1 MARFEEVGA
10 VCLGGD
16 NLEPHGGWQL
26 YSLSQIFA
34 RPIQKEL
41 ILDYI
46 ILSMIVVPSTLTH
59 LICFEVPGRAL
70 STLYQT

>member
-34 RPIQKEL
+34 RLIQKEL

-46 ILSMIVVPSTLTH
+46 ILSLMIVLSTLTH
-59 LICFEVPGRAL
+59 LICFEVPINVM
-70 STLYQT
+70 SM